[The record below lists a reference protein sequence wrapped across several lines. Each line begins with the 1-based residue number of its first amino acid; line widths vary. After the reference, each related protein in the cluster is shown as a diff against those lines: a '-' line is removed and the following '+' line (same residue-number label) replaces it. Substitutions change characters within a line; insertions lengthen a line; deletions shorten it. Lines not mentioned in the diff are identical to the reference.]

1 MKKSFCLF
9 LLLSAVLVSGCLS
22 NFISAQSYS
31 VKKLSNNNG
40 IAYNFMYG
48 EQHFMT
54 LINEN
59 GTLNFRPHPGVDKNG
74 WGSSWYIQPF
84 LSDGILSHTVIESI
98 KIESDCI
105 SVLASGKVSQDKDL
119 TYGQW
124 NLIISFRYAQAVKE
138 ITGNGKYS
146 ILLKNKL
153 NQTTGNL
160 NLYKIASNYLVE
172 VPLLNGQIGDTGDMT
187 EAVVKGKN
195 YKINWNPKSQ
205 PSFFTMDKPTSEL
218 SINVTGAYNNV
229 NTAAQGFQ
237 AIAPAYKPSLEVDLI
252 SKNPKV
258 QIIFAGIFDLPQ
270 KKIFYFDNV
279 GLTPLILNSSPITK
293 FNFDIRFKSKA
304 LPEDGS

>member
-1 MKKSFCLF
+1 MKKSFCFF
-9 LLLSAVLVSGCLS
+9 LLLPAVLVSGCLS
-22 NFISAQSYS
+22 NFISTQSYS
-31 VKKLSNNNG
+31 VKKISNNNG

-84 LSDGILSHTVIESI
+84 FSDSVLSHTVIESI
-98 KIESDCI
+98 KIESASI
-105 SVLASGKVSQDKDL
+105 SVMASGKVSQNKDL

-124 NLIISFRYAQAVKE
+124 NIIISFRYDQAIKE
-138 ITGNGKYS
+138 ITGNGEYS
-146 ILLKNKL
+146 ILLNGKL
-153 NQTTGNL
+153 SQATGNL
-160 NLYKIASNYLVE
+160 NLYKIASNYLVD

-187 EAVVKGKN
+187 EAVIKGKS
-195 YKINWNPKSQ
+195 YKISWNPKLQ

-218 SINVTGAYNNV
+218 SINVAGAYNNV

-237 AIAPAYKPSLEVDLI
+237 AITPAYKPSLEVDLI
-252 SKNPKV
+252 SKNPEI
-258 QIIFAGIFDLPQ
+258 QIIFAGIFNLSQ

-293 FNFDIRFKSKA
+293 FNFDIEFKSKA
-304 LPEDGS
+304 LPGDGS